1 MEAVKMRTVVSFN
14 RILNQNIRVKIN
26 NKDFML
32 ESVDDLF
39 TTIDA
44 INALSRG
51 EMTLSNNYMITQ
63 YEIHKYL
70 ESFIYPDS
78 VVIVS
83 GISNADYLD
92 RDGEFYEFSDSDS
105 GKILT
110 PAEFREAQV
119 YLLSLM
125 RVYAK
130 DDDFV
135 QVSRSEKI
143 LSEAEASNYS
153 VQGKVPCEN
162 TLWPIPITVT
172 IKKPKYLNVA
182 IDDEFITEW
191 LLNNFFNKV
200 LSSK

>member
-1 MEAVKMRTVVSFN
+1 MEVANMRAIANFN
-14 RILNQNIRVKIN
+14 RILNQNIRVRVNDTDLMYKSI
-26 NKDFML
+26 
-32 ESVDDLF
+32 VDLF

-63 YEIHKYL
+63 YEIHKQL

-92 RDGEFYEFSDSDS
+92 RDGEFYKFSDDS
-105 GKILT
+105 SGNVLT
-110 PAEFREAQV
+110 PAEFRETQV

-125 RVYAK
+125 KVYAK
-130 DDDFV
+130 DDDFA

-143 LSEAEASNYS
+143 LSEVDASHFS

-162 TLWPIPITVT
+162 SLWPIPITIN
-172 IKKPKYLNVA
+172 IKKQKYLNVA
-182 IDDEFITEW
+182 IDDEFIKEW
-191 LLNNFFNKV
+191 LLESFFNKV
-200 LSSK
+200 LGSK

>member
-1 MEAVKMRTVVSFN
+1 MEVANMRAITNFKQL
-14 RILNQNIRVKIN
+14 LNQNIRVKVNDKRLMFKSI
-26 NKDFML
+26 
-32 ESVDDLF
+32 VDLF

-44 INALSRG
+44 INALLRG

-63 YEIHKYL
+63 YEIHKHL

-83 GISNADYLD
+83 GISNEDYLD
-92 RDGEFYEFSDSDS
+92 RDGEFYKFSDDDS
-105 GKILT
+105 GDILT

-125 RVYAK
+125 KIYTK

-135 QVSRSEKI
+135 QVSKSEKI
-143 LSEAEASNYS
+143 LSSAEASNYS

-162 TLWPIPITVT
+162 ALWPIPITVT
-172 IKKPKYLNVA
+172 IKKQKYLNVA

-200 LSSK
+200 LSSR